1 MEMIPMFSWL
11 QQDERMRNNGVE
23 AIWASGACLESKEG
37 STEDLDFLK
46 VY

>member
-1 MEMIPMFSWL
+1 MIPMCSWL

-23 AIWASGACLESKEG
+23 AIWTSGASIESKEG
-37 STEDLDFLK
+37 STEDLDLEK